1 MVTLPLSPSSR
12 QSSMNVTT
20 TPQHTVPV
28 NEYEAIALVEE
39 SKKKKIAEGWSD
51 EQEQIL
57 KKWAEKAAG
66 YRWLHEQSARHYRR
80 LNNRLVYP
88 QILINTIAGV
98 GGFGITTSGESRQ
111 FAYVGYAIAVI
122 NIIGALLTSFQ
133 KFISAAEKSE
143 MHSTVERQFAA
154 FFRNISLELALNPRD
169 RTECIEMCKSCR
181 YDYDR
186 LMNVAPSVPQK
197 IILRFKDK
205 FPYAVNKPD
214 IANGLS
220 DLKIWE
226 KEESTK
232 TNDAFV
238 KMKMFYK
245 MLFNKERFSDAE
257 NNIDIIQEQ

>member
-1 MVTLPLSPSSR
+1 MVLTLPLSPSSR
-12 QSSMNVTT
+12 QSSINIPTT
-20 TPQHTVPV
+20 PV
-28 NEYEAIALVEE
+28 NEYEAIAIVEE
-39 SKKKKIAEGWSD
+39 SKKKQIAEGWSN

-88 QILINTIAGV
+88 QILINTVAGV
-98 GGFGITTSGESRQ
+98 SGFGLTTSGEGQQ
-111 FAYVGYAIAVI
+111 FAYIGYTIAFI

-133 KFISAAEKSE
+133 KFVSAAEKSE

-169 RTECIEMCKSCR
+169 RNECIEMCKTCR
-181 YDYDR
+181 YEYDR
-186 LMNVAPSVPQK
+186 LMNVSPSVPQK
-197 IILRFKDK
+197 IIVRFKDK

-220 DLKIWE
+220 DMKIWE

-238 KMKMFYK
+238 KMKTFYK
-245 MLFNKERFSDAE
+245 MLFSRERFSDAE
-257 NNIDIIQEQ
+257 NNLDSV

>member
-1 MVTLPLSPSSR
+1 MVLPLSPSS
-12 QSSMNVTT
+12 MTITT
-20 TPQHTVPV
+20 GEESFPQTI
-28 NEYEAIALVEE
+28 NEYEAIAIVEE
-39 SKKKKIAEGWSD
+39 SKKKQIAESWSD

-66 YRWLHEQSARHYRR
+66 YRWLHEQSARHYRQ
-80 LNNRLVYP
+80 LNNNLMYP
-88 QILINTIAGV
+88 QIIISTVAGV
-98 GGFGITTSGESRQ
+98 GGFGITTSGEGSKFAL
-111 FAYVGYAIAVI
+111 FAYGISII

-133 KFISAAEKSE
+133 KFIRAAEKSE

-169 RTECIEMCKSCR
+169 RNECIDMCKTCR
-181 YDYDR
+181 YEYDR

-197 IILRFKDK
+197 IILRFKER

-226 KEESTK
+226 KQEVTK

-238 KMKMFYK
+238 KMKTFYK
-245 MLFNKERFSDAE
+245 MLFNKERFSDAS
-257 NNIDIIQEQ
+257 NNLDNV